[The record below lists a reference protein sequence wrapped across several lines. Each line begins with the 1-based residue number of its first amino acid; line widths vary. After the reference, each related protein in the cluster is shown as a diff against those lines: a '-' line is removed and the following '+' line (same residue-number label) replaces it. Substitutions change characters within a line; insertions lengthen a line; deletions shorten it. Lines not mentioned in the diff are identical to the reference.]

1 MLEDFR
7 QLTTDLVR
15 DDAQKIVATERDRA
29 IDLAVQRYS
38 KDRERPK
45 VEDVTP
51 TDTNTLPLPAGWQ
64 LDFSELRS
72 LEYPIGRV
80 PPSHLDQSR
89 FAMYRSPT
97 GLVIKVLDAV
107 KVAALTV
114 RASYTV
120 VHQVDSNNDTIPV
133 AEREPV
139 ACWAAAILC
148 EQLAALYSGNTD
160 SSIQAQV
167 VQSQTKS
174 QEYAARARSLRK
186 RYLDELGIDDKRN
199 VAAGV
204 AVTMPE
210 LDSRGQPRMTHS
222 AAYRNRPW

>member
-7 QLTTDLVR
+7 QLVIDLVR

-38 KDRERPK
+38 KDRELPK
-45 VEDVTP
+45 VQDVTP
-51 TDTNTLPLPAGWQ
+51 TDANTLPLPAGWQ

-80 PPSHLDQSR
+80 PPSYLDQSR
-89 FAMYRSPT
+89 YAIYRSPT
-97 GLVIKVLDAV
+97 GLVVKTIDSV
-107 KVAALTV
+107 KVAANTV
-114 RASYTV
+114 RASYTI
-120 VHQVDSNNDTIPV
+120 VHSLDSTSDTIPV
-133 AEREPV
+133 ADREPV
-139 ACWAAAILC
+139 CCWAAAILC
-148 EQLAALYSGNTD
+148 EQLAAFYSGNTD

-174 QEYAARARSLRK
+174 QEYATRAKSLRF
-186 RYLDELGIDDKRN
+186 RYLNELGIDDKRN

-210 LDSRGQPRMTHS
+210 LDSRGQPRLTHS